1 MYYVN
6 TRRKTQFWL
15 QGEFMSFN
23 SSDVPASVK
32 ELLCWYSISLFR
44 YLNVYQKYSSL
55 LDHTAKQEISAFLKE
70 KHSLEGF
77 TKVIK
82 LFRLKSTL
90 NISFFFSWHWLSTC
104 FAKVL
109 PLSIFRKLRALI
121 TCGQRLP
128 HCPFR
133 CPCPCF
139 VCMLASWMMTC
150 VTVLKDW
157 KTRSSRSR
165 WKRTESL
172 TRGERRLSAS
182 LTFVPWTAE
191 IVWLIEHLIS
201 FVCVVQTANQL
212 CVYLNLKRENDN
224 HKLFFSRIC
233 QKYEEIKETI
243 RCTPETTEE
252 LVSLNQYIKKT
263 SDVTIHKLIDEIDEA
278 AYRLCFLLD
287 YATLPCM

>member
-1 MYYVN
+1 
-6 TRRKTQFWL
+6 
-15 QGEFMSFN
+15 MSFN

-32 ELLCWYSISLFR
+32 ELLCWYSISVFR

-82 LFRLKSTL
+82 LFRLKPTL
-90 NISFFFSWHWLSTC
+90 NISSFFFSWHWLSTC

-121 TCGQRLP
+121 TCGRRLP
-128 HCPFR
+128 QCASR
-133 CPCPCF
+133 CRCPCF
-139 VCMLASWMMTC
+139 VCTLASWMMTC
-150 VTVLKDW
+150 VTVLRDW

-182 LTFVPWTAE
+182 LNFCT
-191 IVWLIEHLIS
+191 
-201 FVCVVQTANQL
+201 
-212 CVYLNLKRENDN
+212 LNSGN
-224 HKLFFSRIC
+224 C
-233 QKYEEIKETI
+233 
-243 RCTPETTEE
+243 
-252 LVSLNQYIKKT
+252 
-263 SDVTIHKLIDEIDEA
+263 LIDRA
-278 AYRLCFLLD
+278 SNFFCLCSSNSKSVMRLLKFEDGEWQQQAILFQD
-287 YATLPCM
+287 LPKVWRD